1 VSVLVLEDQISLG
14 GLLDIGSPDQLLMV
28 SNRRPE
34 EGCPRNIC
42 PGFYILDNGDS

>member
-14 GLLDIGSPDQLLMV
+14 GLLDIGSQDQLLMV

-34 EGCPRNIC
+34 EGYPRNIC
-42 PGFYILDNGDS
+42 PGFYIIDNGDS